1 VRWDGQRV
9 DNQPQEALPGIGE
22 LVRTVRAPEFNGLV
36 FHEVRAR
43 SVLNRV
49 PSGSSM
55 PFGWTVNPYRGCS
68 HGCTYCLHG
77 DTPVLL
83 ANGRTRPIAELA
95 VGDRVYGTVRQG
107 RYRRY
112 TPTEVLAHWSTEKPA
127 YRITLADG
135 TELVASGDHRF
146 LSERGWKH
154 VTGDTTGHGRR
165 PHLTTGNKLMGTGRF
180 ATPPP
185 DDVDYRRGYLSGL
198 LRGGAG
204 SAYRDRV
211 ARFRLVDADAEVLA
225 RARQYLTGF
234 GITDAAADT
243 ALVDDWPHCP
253 PDQWHK
259 GFLAGVFD
267 VRGGHAN
274 RVLRIRNSDPEIV
287 HAVLLALKRF
297 HFGYTV
303 EHPGRELGP
312 HVIRL
317 NGGLAEHLRFF
328 HTVDPAG
335 SSKRAIDGLAI
346 KSGAALDVVSVE
358 PTGEVLPLFD
368 ITTGTG
374 DFIADGVVSHNC
386 YARNSHTYLDLD
398 SGHDFDSQ
406 VIVKVNAPEVL
417 AGQLRAKSWQR
428 EHVAMGTN
436 TDPYQRAEGRYG
448 LMPGIVGALGRSGT
462 PLSILTKGTVLS
474 RDIALLA
481 DVAKDVSVGIGVSV
495 ALLDRDIHRTL
506 EPGTP
511 SPQARLELVRRVR
524 EAGLPC
530 GVFVAP
536 VLPRL
541 TDSVDQLDRL
551 FAAIA
556 DAGATGVTVL
566 PLHLRTGA
574 KEWFAAWLRREHPEL
589 IETYRA
595 IYGRG
600 SYVDRRYRRL
610 LADRVG
616 PLLRRHGLAPKPEEA
631 AEPGEVG
638 GPSTA
643 EPGDVAGSSN
653 QKAGTAEPGE
663 VAEPSTAEPGN
674 VAGSSNQ
681 KTGTAEAGEVAG
693 SGNQEVGDVELR
705 PVWPAGSL
713 PAGTRASAAVDQD
726 QLSLL

>member
-1 VRWDGQRV
+1 MRWDGQRV
-9 DNQPQEALPGIGE
+9 DNQQQAALPGIGE
-22 LVRTVRAPEFNGLV
+22 HVRSVRTPEFNGLV

-49 PSGSSM
+49 PGGSSM
-55 PFGWTVNPYRGCS
+55 PFSWTVNPYRGCS

-77 DTPVLL
+77 DTPILL
-83 ANGRTRPIAELA
+83 AGGRTKPIAELA
-95 VGDRVYGTVRQG
+95 VGDRVYGTVRRG

-112 TPTEVLAHWSTEKPA
+112 TPTEVLAHWSTEQPA

-135 TELVASGDHRF
+135 TELVAGGDHRF

-180 ATPPP
+180 ATPPTE
-185 DDVDYRRGYLSGL
+185 DADYRRGYLSGL

-204 SAYRDRV
+204 AAYRDRV
-211 ARFRLVDADAEVLA
+211 ARFSLAEADADVLT
-225 RARQYLTGF
+225 RARRYLAGF
-234 GITDAAADT
+234 GITDADADT

-253 PDQWHK
+253 TDQWYK

-274 RVLRIRNSDPEIV
+274 RVLRIRNSDPDIV

-312 HVIRL
+312 HVVRL

-328 HTVDPAG
+328 HTVDPADTT
-335 SSKRAIDGLAI
+335 KRAIDGLAI
-346 KSGAALDVVSVE
+346 KSGAALDVVSIE
-358 PTGEVLPLFD
+358 PTGDVLPLFD

-386 YARNSHTYLDLD
+386 FARNSHTYLDLD

-406 VIVKVNAPEVL
+406 VIVKVNAVEVL
-417 AGQLRAKSWQR
+417 ASQLRARTWQR

-436 TDPYQRAEGRYG
+436 TDPYQRAEGRYR

-481 DVAKDVSVGIGVSV
+481 DVAADVSVGVGVSI

-536 VLPRL
+536 VLPGL
-541 TDSVDQLDRL
+541 TDSVAQLDRL

-556 DAGATGVTVL
+556 DTGATGVTVL
-566 PLHLRTGA
+566 PLHLRPGA

-600 SYVDRRYRRL
+600 SYVDRRYGRL

-616 PLLRRHGLAPKPEEA
+616 PLLRRHGLAPRQGDEVAASNNQEA
-631 AEPGEVG
+631 GDAEPGTVR
-638 GPSTA
+638 A
-643 EPGDVAGSSN
+643 
-653 QKAGTAEPGE
+653 
-663 VAEPSTAEPGN
+663 
-674 VAGSSNQ
+674 
-681 KTGTAEAGEVAG
+681 
-693 SGNQEVGDVELR
+693 
-705 PVWPAGSL
+705 VWPAGSL
-713 PAGTRASAAVDQD
+713 PAGTRAPAAVDQD